1 MAQAQEALRKAKTVV
16 AIGRSVGVT
25 CNMRTRYCKIARNEM
40 ERPMGKRQLRN
51 RARQTLAEERA
62 MLEEVLNKAMQG

>member
-1 MAQAQEALRKAKTVV
+1 MV

-25 CNMRTRYCKIARNEM
+25 CNMRTRYGKIARNEM
-40 ERPMGKRQLRN
+40 AQPAGKKQLRN
-51 RARQTLAEERA
+51 RARQTLAEKRA